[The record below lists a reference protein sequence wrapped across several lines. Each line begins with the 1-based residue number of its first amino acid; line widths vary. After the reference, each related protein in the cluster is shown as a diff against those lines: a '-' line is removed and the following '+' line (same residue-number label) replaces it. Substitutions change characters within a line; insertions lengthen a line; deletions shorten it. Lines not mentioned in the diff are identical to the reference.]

1 MSDTYQELCERGRQS
16 ANLDSVSAL
25 MGWDQETYMPA
36 GGSAA
41 RAEQAAT
48 LAAIRHDLKTDPRV
62 GELIEACESNGMM
75 SDPDSPE
82 AANVREFR
90 RDYDLATKLPKDLVT
105 ELAKTSALGQ
115 EAWKSARADS
125 DFATFKPWLEKLVG
139 LARRKAECYG
149 APAGGELYDA
159 LLDIYEPGSTSA
171 EIESAFVPLGKRLGA
186 LVAELA
192 ESGTPPETDVLGVEV
207 PADRQHAFGLF
218 VLDSIGFDLKSGRL
232 DITTHPFCEG
242 LAPGDTRLTT
252 RYRDEHFTDAL
263 YGTMHEAGHGIYEQ
277 NLPKGGGHGSD
288 DRFGQPLSQAI
299 SLGIH
304 ESQSRMWENFVGRSR
319 AFWEWAL
326 PHAQKMLG
334 GALDNA
340 TPEQLYRAVNTA
352 SPSFIRVEADELTY
366 NLHILIRFEMERA
379 IIGGDLEV
387 GDIPAAW
394 NEKYKTYL
402 GVEVPDDRRGC
413 LQDIHWSGG
422 MMGYFPTYCLG
433 NLYAA
438 QLWETINVQIPDLE
452 SQIGR
457 GEFGPL
463 KSWLAKNIHHHGR
476 RYRAGDLCQKLT
488 GKPLGA
494 DPLLRH
500 LEGKLKPIF
509 GLG

>member
-1 MSDTYQELCERGRQS
+1 MTDTYQELCERGRQS
-16 ANLDSVSAL
+16 ATLDSISAL

-41 RAEQAAT
+41 RAEQAAA
-48 LAAIRHDLKTDPRV
+48 LAAIRHDMKTDPRV
-62 GELIEACESNGMM
+62 GELIEACESNGTM

-105 ELAKTSALGQ
+105 ELAKTAALGQ

-125 DFATFKPWLEKLVG
+125 DFDTFRPWLEKLVG

-149 APAGGELYDA
+149 APKGGELYDA
-159 LLDIYEPGSTSA
+159 LLNVYEPGATSA
-171 EIESAFVPLGKRLGA
+171 EIESAFVPLGKRLGD
-186 LVAELA
+186 LVAELN
-192 ESGTPPETDVLGVEV
+192 ESGTPPETEVLNAEI
-207 PADRQHAFGLF
+207 PADRQHEFGLF
-218 VLDSIGFDLKSGRL
+218 VLDAIGFDLRSGRL
-232 DITTHPFCEG
+232 DVTTHPFCEG
-242 LAPGDTRLTT
+242 VAPGDTRLTT

-277 NLPKGGGHGSD
+277 NLPKGQGHGPAD
-288 DRFGQPLSQAI
+288 CFGQPLGESI

-334 GALDNA
+334 DALA
-340 TPEQLYRAVNTA
+340 GVTPEQLYRAVNTA
-352 SPSFIRVEADELTY
+352 RPSLIRVEADEVTY

-394 NEKYKTYL
+394 NEKYKHYL
-402 GVEVPDDRRGC
+402 GVDVPDDRRGC

-438 QLWETINVQIPDLE
+438 QLWESINEQIPDLDA
-452 SQIGR
+452 QISR

-463 KSWLAKNIHHHGR
+463 KDWLARNIHQHGR
-476 RYRAGDLCQKLT
+476 RYRAGELCQRLT
-488 GKPLGA
+488 GTPLGA

-500 LEGKLKPIF
+500 LEGKLRPIY
-509 GLG
+509 GIA